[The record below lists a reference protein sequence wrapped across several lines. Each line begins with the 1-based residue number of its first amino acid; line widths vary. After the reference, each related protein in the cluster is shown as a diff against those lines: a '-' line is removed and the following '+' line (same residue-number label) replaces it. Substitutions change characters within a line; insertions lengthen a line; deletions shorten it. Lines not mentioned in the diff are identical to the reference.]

1 MSESLETTQSHIT
14 LSCSRTSSP
23 LLMSSKLTHSLPN
36 AKLMKSPKNTHILNG
51 NAEDLYKECE
61 DYENAIVS
69 VGGIDLFLG
78 GIGAGK
84 SIPSGTRGADG

>member
-1 MSESLETTQSHIT
+1 M
-14 LSCSRTSSP
+14 
-23 LLMSSKLTHSLPN
+23 N
-36 AKLMKSPKNTHILNG
+36 SPKNTHILNG

-84 SIPSGTRGADG
+84 SFPHSQERD